1 VTTTVCPVDAEDDD
15 CTLDPGV
22 TYERSMLRNTDVL
35 QALERQVLWN
45 PRRSFFDRFQFHFS
59 IGQAF

>member
-1 VTTTVCPVDAEDDD
+1 
-15 CTLDPGV
+15 V

-45 PRRSFFDRFQFHFS
+45 PRRSFFDRLQFHFS